1 MPDEVL
7 DPRAEERRVRARA
20 AAVRIM
26 AHASLAIMEERGW
39 QLATVRRLPDYLVL
53 RSIPFG
59 TPQGLSETLDEVWDA
74 LGDGD
79 YLVTTG
85 DAERQHHSVVSI
97 TGQERE
103 AVVTT
108 LAELER
114 ALSRERQAHTSS
126 KPAPHHRGR

>member
-85 DAERQHHSVVSI
+85 DAERQHH
-97 TGQERE
+97 
-103 AVVTT
+103 
-108 LAELER
+108 
-114 ALSRERQAHTSS
+114 
-126 KPAPHHRGR
+126 